1 MNTKRKIAVW
11 LLSSFTT
18 ITLSAQDAAK
28 YEIES
33 AIVQKEITMMGQKM
47 NATWYMDD
55 FGRKESIEM
64 TLKNGIT
71 QGVDKHIRTLTE
83 GASIVTVDLD
93 LNVGNR
99 MTLPEQPVN
108 YLQLTPEIREK
119 YKIKEG
125 GEEEIV
131 GKKCRKYSLEVT
143 QMGQTVLVTAWVWKG
158 LVLKSESAGSG
169 MVFAIETA
177 TEVQEN
183 VTVPADKLIVP
194 ENAIIQEQK

>member
-1 MNTKRKIAVW
+1 MRTKRRITVW
-11 LLSSFTT
+11 LLSSFIT
-18 ITLSAQDAAK
+18 ISLSAQDAAK

-33 AIVQKEITMMGQKM
+33 AIIQKEVIMMGQKL

-55 FGRKESIEM
+55 FGRKESLEM
-64 TLKNGIT
+64 TIKNGIT
-71 QGVDKHIRTLTE
+71 QGVDKHIRTLME
-83 GASIVTVDLD
+83 GASVITIDLD

-99 MTLPEQPVN
+99 MELPEKPVN
-108 YLQLTPEIREK
+108 YLQLTPEVREK
-119 YKIKEG
+119 YKISEG
-125 GEEEIV
+125 DEEEIA

-158 LVLKSESAGSG
+158 LVLKSESAGNG
-169 MVFAIETA
+169 MVFAVETA

-183 VTVPADKLIVP
+183 VTVPVNKLIVP